1 MKSLVAVFVSLLAVG
16 QAALAEDAT
25 HVLLVGHK
33 LDHPFGT
40 HMYLKECRLL
50 AKCLNQNPGIKA
62 TVSNGWPS
70 DESVLKKI
78 DALVFYSS
86 PAGDIMLSDINKF
99 QTEALFKRGVGY
111 TAIHWATG
119 ANLQN
124 GPRYE
129 QLLGGW
135 FNFKFSGINVDKQRL
150 IQIDPKHPICNG
162 WTEYELH
169 DEFYLRMK
177 LSPKAKPLLKVT
189 TKEKE
194 EIVAWTLEREG
205 GIKGRSFG
213 ITLGHFHPNY
223 GIESYRKA
231 IINGILWTAN
241 IEVPK
246 NGANV
251 TIDSE
256 KDMKLGPDPRKKK

>member
-1 MKSLVAVFVSLLAVG
+1 MNEKNKI
-16 QAALAEDAT
+16 QA
-25 HVLLVGHK
+25 
-33 LDHPFGT
+33 
-40 HMYLKECRLL
+40 
-50 AKCLNQNPGIKA
+50 
-62 TVSNGWPS
+62 
-70 DESVLKKI
+70 
-78 DALVFYSS
+78 
-86 PAGDIMLSDINKF
+86 
-99 QTEALFKRGVGY
+99 EALFKRGVGY
-111 TAIHWATG
+111 TAIHWSTG

-150 IQIDPKHPICNG
+150 VQIDPKHPICNG

-189 TKEKE
+189 TKGKE

-205 GIKGRSFG
+205 AIKGRSFG

-223 GIESYRKA
+223 GIESFRKA

-241 IEVPK
+241 VEVPK
-246 NGANV
+246 NGADV
-251 TIDSE
+251 TIDAE